1 MKTAIRGV
9 LATGLCAA
17 ALGLGAFSA
26 GAAPAPSM
34 PAPGFNLFTI
44 DQDIELGKQSA
55 AEAEKQLSLLGDASV
70 DAYLNKLMSA
80 LVAQAPGAKYP
91 YHAKAVNDSAVNAF
105 ALPGGPL
112 YVNRGL
118 LLAAKNESELA
129 GVMSHEISHV
139 ALRHG
144 THQASKAYLAQAGL
158 GILGGLL
165 GKNGGSAAQMVNV
178 IGGLG
183 LNAAFLKFSR
193 DAEAEADRTGA
204 GIMARAGYDPN
215 AMADFFEVLRKESA
229 GNPSALSTF
238 LSDHPAPADR
248 EATIRQLAQSLPRGA
263 AHPVGGFDVA
273 QAEVKKTPAAGSH
286 ELARGQPGER
296 SGSALS
302 SGPVNV
308 QVSAPSSTLVT
319 FTHPKGS
326 FSIGYPANWQAHS
339 SDQGSGASFF
349 PDGGVID
356 TDGGN
361 QALLCGVI
369 VSHYEPFEEKGKPD
383 LERATEDLVDQIE
396 RSNSYLKEVSGSRH
410 ADTIDGVPALTLSLL
425 GRSPV
430 TGQNEKVNVSSRV
443 AGDEILYALAIAPEK
458 QYAELAGTFSKMLG
472 SLDVH

>member
-1 MKTAIRGV
+1 MTRTFRVFVATLTAVGTFA
-9 LATGLCAA
+9 LAPPVRAA
-17 ALGLGAFSA
+17 GDS
-26 GAAPAPSM
+26 PS
-34 PAPGFNLFTI
+34 PGFNLFTV
-44 DQDIELGKQSA
+44 DQDIEIGKQSA
-55 AEAEKQLSLLGDASV
+55 AEAEKQLTLLGDASV
-70 DAYLNKLMSA
+70 DAYLNKLMA
-80 LVAQAPGAKYP
+80 VLVAQAPGAKYP
-91 YHAKAVNDSAVNAF
+91 YHAKAVNDAAVNAF

-118 LLAAKNESELA
+118 LLAAKDESELA

-165 GKNGGSAAQMVNV
+165 GQNGSSAAQMVNV

-215 AMADFFEVLRKESA
+215 ALADFFEVLRKESA
-229 GNPSALSTF
+229 GNPSALQTF

-248 EATIRQLAQSLPRGA
+248 EATIRALARTLPRGS
-263 AHPVGGFDVA
+263 AHPVGGFDVV
-273 QAEVKKTPAAGSH
+273 QADVKKTPAAGTH
-286 ELARGQPGER
+286 ELARGEPGER
-296 SGSALS
+296 GGSSSPPVALKLT
-302 SGPVNV
+302 
-308 QVSAPSSTLVT
+308 APSSKLVT

-326 FSIGYPANWQAHS
+326 FSIGYPANWQAHT
-339 SDQGSGASFF
+339 SDSGSGASFF
-349 PDGGVID
+349 PEGGVVD
-356 TDGGN
+356 VSGGD
-361 QALLCGVI
+361 QALVCGVI
-369 VSHYEPFEEKGKPD
+369 VSHYEPFERQGKPNLD
-383 LERATEDLVDQIE
+383 DATQDLVEQIE
-396 RSNSYLKEVSGSRH
+396 RSNPYLKIVDGSRH
-410 ADTIDGVPALTLSLL
+410 ADTIDGAPALTLSLL

-430 TGQNEKVNVSSRV
+430 TGEDEKVNVSSRV

-458 QYAELAGTFSKMLG
+458 QYPELARTFSKMLE